1 VNPRNL
7 FALLLVGLLMAC
19 GKKSDAGPDA
29 PVPGAAST
37 ETAVPLNELT
47 HAVRRYAAEK
57 QKAPQSLDEVVAAGY
72 IKQLP
77 EIPAG
82 QKLVLQP
89 KRLEVVLERK

>member
-1 VNPRNL
+1 MNPRNL

-19 GKKSDAGPDA
+19 GQKSDSAASPAGP
-29 PVPGAAST
+29 GASPEFAAT
-37 ETAVPLNELT
+37 LTDLT

-57 QKAPQSLDEVVAAGY
+57 QKAPQSLEEVVAAGY

-77 EIPAG
+77 EIPAD

-89 KRLEVVLERK
+89 KRLDVVLKRK

>member
-19 GKKSDAGPDA
+19 GQKPDTGTGA
-29 PVPGAAST
+29 PGAAS
-37 ETAVPLNELT
+37 PELAAT
-47 HAVRRYAAEK
+47 LTDLTRAVRRYAAEK
-57 QKAPQSLDEVVAAGY
+57 QKAPASIEEVVAAGY

-89 KRLEVVLERK
+89 KRLEIVLERK